1 MCSLAFPLLVRS
13 VSSGGQIDKR
23 TLIDNL
29 DMLLL
34 TLDEIVDE
42 GCVRL
47 VVAEICLVQLALMCA
62 LSCVA
67 LSCGC
72 HISIIF
78 ENDSEQVAQRVSQR
92 GPDVDTPLA
101 EQSFS
106 QALETAK
113 NQFIRS
119 LQNV

>member
-1 MCSLAFPLLVRS
+1 MHHWGFRARS
-13 VSSGGQIDKR
+13 P
-23 TLIDNL
+23 
-29 DMLLL
+29 
-34 TLDEIVDE
+34 
-42 GCVRL
+42 CPRL
-47 VVAEICLVQLALMCA
+47 C
-62 LSCVA
+62 
-67 LSCGC
+67 
-72 HISIIF
+72 SIIF